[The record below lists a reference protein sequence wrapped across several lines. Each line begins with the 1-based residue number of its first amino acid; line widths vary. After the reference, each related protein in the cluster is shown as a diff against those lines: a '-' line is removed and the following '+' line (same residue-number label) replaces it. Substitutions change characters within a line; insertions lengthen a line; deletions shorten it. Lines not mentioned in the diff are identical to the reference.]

1 MLKDYLDSLLPSI
14 LHIINTS
21 LEMGIYPST
30 FNKSLLRPSIKKN
43 PLDQDVFPN
52 YRPISNLSFLSKTL
66 ERLAAKQMDSYLSMN
81 GRYAQMQSAYRK
93 HHSTETALVRV
104 FNDIT
109 LTIDNHRESILI
121 LLDLSSAFDTIDHN
135 ILLHRLHKR
144 FRFSNR
150 PQSVY
155 IEGIMSSPRHYLSCG
170 VPQGSVLGSML
181 FSMYV
186 APLEDVINSHGLNA
200 MMFEDD
206 SQIYIFMEERDR
218 QIAIGKMCVKDVM
231 DWNKRNNML

>member
-1 MLKDYLDSLLPSI
+1 
-14 LHIINTS
+14 
-21 LEMGIYPST
+21 
-30 FNKSLLRPSIKKN
+30 
-43 PLDQDVFPN
+43 
-52 YRPISNLSFLSKTL
+52 
-66 ERLAAKQMDSYLSMN
+66 MDNYLSMN
-81 GRYAQMQSAYRK
+81 ELYAQMQSVYRM

-104 FNDIT
+104 FNGIT
-109 LTIDNHRESILI
+109 LAIDNHKESILI
-121 LLDLSSAFDTIDHN
+121 HVLLDLSSAFDTIDHN

-200 MMFEDD
+200 MMFADD

-218 QIAIGKMCVKDVM
+218 QIATGNLQMCVKDVM

>member
-1 MLKDYLDSLLPSI
+1 
-14 LHIINTS
+14 
-21 LEMGIYPST
+21 MGIYPST

-121 LLDLSSAFDTIDHN
+121 LLDLS
-135 ILLHRLHKR
+135 
-144 FRFSNR
+144 
-150 PQSVY
+150 
-155 IEGIMSSPRHYLSCG
+155 PRHYLSCG

-200 MMFEDD
+200 MMYADD